1 MFIRWTGNGIF
12 APLIVGIGV
21 FGVTNITKSLYGPS
35 YVATHPFV
43 PWLGLAL
50 GGFLCWWIGN
60 SLRNEEPRELID
72 ARTRQRILIRK
83 SHTLYGVPMHWW
95 GLVAVAVGLFLAVTG
110 LPFPGGVSRRGS
122 QSNTTAAEPVTSFAV
137 DPVDKPATN
146 PVIDTPARSPLKSA
160 AKSPA
165 RPVERPVAP
174 PSAANPATNT
184 ATKPVANV
192 AANPAT
198 TAADNLATNQPALPP
213 STADPNSAVESPEQM
228 AIRLYPALGVV
239 GSNFNIR
246 FLALQKKYMAQRPA
260 YFSDPDWPVKLAR
273 EVAQGAH

>member
-1 MFIRWTGNGIF
+1 
-12 APLIVGIGV
+12 
-21 FGVTNITKSLYGPS
+21 
-35 YVATHPFV
+35 
-43 PWLGLAL
+43 
-50 GGFLCWWIGN
+50 
-60 SLRNEEPRELID
+60 
-72 ARTRQRILIRK
+72 
-83 SHTLYGVPMHWW
+83 MHWW

-110 LPFPGGVSRRGS
+110 LPFPGGVSRRVS
-122 QSNTTAAEPVTSFAV
+122 QSNTTAAEPVTSFAA

-184 ATKPVANV
+184 ETKPVADV

-198 TAADNLATNQPALPP
+198 TPAANLAANQPALPP
-213 STADPNSAVESPEQM
+213 SAADPNSAVESPEQM

-246 FLALQKKYMAQRPA
+246 FLALQKKYMTQRPA